1 MLSQDDRRR
10 LAAIE
15 AEIREEDLPF
25 AESLRFGRPRAPRCD
40 QRWPFQLVLG
50 FGLLLLVVGL
60 SVAAIGTIIVGG
72 GIAIAGWRGDRH
84 RRISRH
90 RVSRRRIW

>member
-1 MLSQDDRRR
+1 VLSQQDRRR

-15 AEIREEDLPF
+15 AEVRAEDLLF
-25 AESLRFGRPRAPRCD
+25 AESLRWGRPRRPRGD

-50 FGLLLLVVGL
+50 FGVLLFLLGL
-60 SVAAIGTIIVGG
+60 GNAVLSLIIVGAV
-72 GIAIAGWRGDRH
+72 IAIAGWRGDRR

-90 RVSRRRIW
+90 RASRRRTS